1 MKKRNLIWRLAAFM
15 LFGLSLAALLTFT
28 SCNDDDDEEPAK
40 ETLAGVYQMDKAT
53 LTTDI
58 TDVDDVVV
66 VPSGTD
72 VTAIMAS
79 GIFGASPCED
89 QANSAIDMREGGK
102 LYFNCIGAESNE
114 TPTDAGTWSENSSLT
129 VLTLSLSSAVVP
141 PAGFQ
146 LTITSVSKNG
156 TVITGTIASVPVTA
170 ELLNAAF
177 PDATFDPIVIV
188 GADVE
193 FSEAQ

>member
-1 MKKRNLIWRLAAFM
+1 M
-15 LFGLSLAALLTFT
+15 LFGIVLSAVFTFT
-28 SCNDDDDEEPAK
+28 SCNDDDDEEPVK
-40 ETLAGVYQMDKAT
+40 ETLAGIYQMDEAI

-58 TDVDDVVV
+58 KDVDDVVV

-89 QANSAIDMREGGK
+89 QANSAIDMREDGK
-102 LYFNCIGAESNE
+102 LYFNCIGAESGV
-114 TPTDAGTWSENSSLT
+114 TPTDAGSWSENSSLT
-129 VLTLSLSSAVVP
+129 VLTLSLSAAVVP

-156 TVITGTIASVPVTA
+156 TVINGTIPSVPVTA